1 MNAAHNPGKAAR
13 PAPVRIADLVAP
25 EFPEEIAAAFEM
37 VAPMAEM
44 LEWSSEAVLTQ
55 AASETGLDDFG
66 DDLHVAPLESLMH
79 AMPTEGDLS
88 TLGQL
93 SNHAT
98 LVGYAKQKLL
108 VTDLLRRHP
117 EIHDIEIERPVIIAG
132 QGRTGTTHLH
142 NLMSSDPSFRTMPYW
157 ESLEPVPPPA
167 EQGIDHGP
175 DVEDDPRF
183 GRCAEALA
191 GLNGTLPYFKR
202 MHDMTPEHVHEE
214 IALLA
219 IPYGGMAPETMAVMP
234 SHRDWYLASDQTPYY
249 EYLKTMLKVLMFVRP
264 TGARRWLLKS
274 PQHVEQLGPLMSVF
288 GDATVICTHR
298 DPVAVAESMSTMLT
312 YTSRMSRN
320 PAALRDVGLYWIDRM
335 KRMFR
340 AMADERELVA
350 AEQSIDVRFHEF
362 MADDIATVRTI
373 YELAD
378 HPWSTATE
386 QAMADYM
393 SLHPRGV
400 HGSVSYHITE
410 DFGVDLDQL
419 AGELQFYVDRF
430 GVRTGS

>member
-1 MNAAHNPGKAAR
+1 MSETQFTR
-13 PAPVRIADLVAP
+13 PAPVRISDLVAP
-25 EFPEEIAAAFEM
+25 EYPEETAAAFEM
-37 VAPMAEM
+37 ARPMAEM
-44 LEWSSEAVLTQ
+44 LQWSSEAILSQ
-55 AASETGLDDFG
+55 ACAETGLDDFG
-66 DDLHVAPLESLMH
+66 DDLHVAPLESLMT
-79 AMPTEGDLS
+79 AMPSEGDLS

-93 SNHAT
+93 SNHST

-108 VTDLLRRHP
+108 VTDLLKRHP
-117 EIHDIEIERPVIIAG
+117 EIHDIEIKRPVVIAG

-142 NLMSSDPSFRTMPYW
+142 NLMSSDTNFRTMPYW

-175 DVEDDPRF
+175 DAEDDPRF

-191 GLNGTLPYFKR
+191 GLNGALPYFKR
-202 MHDMTPEHVHEE
+202 MHDMTPEHAHEE

-219 IPYGGMAPETMAVMP
+219 IPYGGMAPETMAAMP

-264 TGARRWLLKS
+264 TGADRWLLKS

-288 GDATVICTHR
+288 DDATVVCTHR
-298 DPVAVAESMSTMLT
+298 DPVAVAKSMSTMLT
-312 YTSRMSRN
+312 YTARMSRN
-320 PAALRDVGLYWIDRM
+320 PATVRDVGLYWIDRM
-335 KRMFR
+335 QRMFR
-340 AMADERELVA
+340 AMADERELAPA
-350 AEQSIDVRFHEF
+350 AQSIDVEFHEF
-362 MADDIATVRTI
+362 MADDIATVKTI

-378 HPWSTATE
+378 QQWTAQTE
-386 QAMADYM
+386 SAMNEYM

-410 DFGVDLDQL
+410 DFGVDLEAL
-419 AGELQFYVDRF
+419 AGDLQFYVDRF
-430 GVRTGS
+430 GVQAES